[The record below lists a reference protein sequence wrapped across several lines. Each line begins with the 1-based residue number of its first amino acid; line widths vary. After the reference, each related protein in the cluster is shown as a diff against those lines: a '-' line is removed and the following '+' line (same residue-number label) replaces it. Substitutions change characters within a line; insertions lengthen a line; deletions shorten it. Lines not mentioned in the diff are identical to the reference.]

1 MNYYNGIKI
10 KLGDSVELSKSQ
22 GKVVALISED
32 KYLDGYDSFKYLHG
46 GILIEFNKFGLI
58 YYDNEIE
65 EDVEFIKR
73 QE

>member
-10 KLGDSVELSKSQ
+10 KLGDSVELSKIQ

-32 KYLDGYDSFKYLHG
+32 KYLHK
-46 GILIEFNKFGLI
+46 GILVEFNKLGLI
-58 YYDNEIE
+58 YYDEEIE